1 MNHTDWENYCFRVI
15 PLGSYTN
22 ELAANGVAMSQLDNA
37 VEWVRTTSRE
47 IVGDQI
53 AFAD

>member
-1 MNHTDWENYCFRVI
+1 MDAAGYYFRVI

-37 VEWVRTTSRE
+37 VEWVRATSRE